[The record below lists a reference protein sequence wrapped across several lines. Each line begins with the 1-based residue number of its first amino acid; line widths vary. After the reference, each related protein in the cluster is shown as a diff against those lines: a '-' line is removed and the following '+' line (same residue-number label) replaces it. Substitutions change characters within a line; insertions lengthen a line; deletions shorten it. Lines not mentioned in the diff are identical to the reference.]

1 MARCRNSL
9 LVALLESHVRSS
21 STRAGALLVLVAL
34 AVPASA
40 AAAGP
45 ANPCLDAAA
54 RQRLLCPDLV
64 MRKPFG
70 LALDPVVRPGRVV
83 LRAGNSIDNVGLG
96 PAELHGVRT
105 SRTLM
110 RARQR
115 VYRRRGGRIGIGTGA
130 RLFFKHVPGQAS
142 YWKFLYA
149 ARFELWR
156 LDSAGR
162 RIRRVRTGPKVAYC
176 LRDLSHRFPSRRGSP
191 PRRVYPACSQN
202 FRRSS
207 VVLGT
212 SVGWSDVYPSPYPEQ
227 LIDVTGLRGCFDY
240 VHIADPE
247 NGIFES
253 NEDNNEAETVVRL
266 PFTGSNR
273 GCRSRP
279 PNEPPPPAQYGY

>member
-1 MARCRNSL
+1 MVPFHIRATVACAAVLAAALATSGGAFGQTGGASPEAPFEVNPCIGEDAARLRCPDLQMSPPFNLYLQRTRNRRHLLRAANSINSL
-9 LVALLESHVRSS
+9 
-21 STRAGALLVLVAL
+21 G
-34 AVPASA
+34 
-40 AAAGP
+40 AGP
-45 ANPCLDAAA
+45 AEVHGRRDGRYTMSA
-54 RQRLLCPDLV
+54 RQAIYRSDGSRLMV
-64 MRKPFG
+64 
-70 LALDPVVRPGRVV
+70 
-83 LRAGNSIDNVGLG
+83 
-96 PAELHGVRT
+96 E
-105 SRTLM
+105 
-110 RARQR
+110 
-115 VYRRRGGRIGIGTGA
+115 TGA
-130 RLFFKHVPGQAS
+130 RLVFKIVPNYYATTRW
-142 YWKFLYA
+142 YWKFDNA